1 MSIKNIT
8 EQLMGLN
15 KEVLVRLVENMRIT
29 GDTSYLYD
37 IAPEGFSHESTF
49 KDAKYS
55 GMIDCDME
63 MSLVDTPLANIVING
78 WDITLDGDKVS
89 LIPGYKKLDLKLKKK
104 WTIKGAIKTE
114 IVMMMIDAY
123 KSINLGTYEGWTRYL
138 IEYKEH
144 TLVASI
150 NDLSMVCGLKLLQH
164 DRLAREIYQKTY
176 NQSDVEWRTVQL
188 HDEVYGDMEVGIPHE
203 YDNTVE
209 RMEVAVEFL
218 ESLMMQDGDMNIYI
232 ANRLRY
238 L

>member
-1 MSIKNIT
+1 MNAKEILT
-8 EQLMGLN
+8 GLD
-15 KEVLVRLVENMRIT
+15 KETLVRLVMNMRIT

-37 IAPEGFSHESTF
+37 IAPEGFSHESSF

-89 LIPGYKKLDLKLKKK
+89 LKPGYKRIDLKVKQK
-104 WTIKGAIKTE
+104 WTIKGSIKTE

-123 KSINLGTYEGWTRYL
+123 KSISLGTHEGWTRYM

-150 NDLSMVCGLKLLQH
+150 NTLSMVCSLKLLAH
-164 DRLAREIYQKTY
+164 DRLAKEIYQKQY
-176 NQSDVEWRTVQL
+176 KQRDVEWKEVEL
-188 HDEVYGDMEVGIPHE
+188 HDEVFGDMEVGIPHA
-203 YDNTVE
+203 YDDVVE
-209 RMEVAVEFL
+209 RMETAVEFL
-218 ESLMMQDGDMNIYI
+218 ESLMREDQMMNEYI
-232 ANRLRY
+232 TNRL